1 LKAENKNYMVEV
13 QKLEKKLK
21 NYDSLEQENAEL
33 KKKLQSY
40 EVYSFSFYLF
50 FFLFP
55 IYELPFSF

>member
-1 LKAENKNYMVEV
+1 MVEV